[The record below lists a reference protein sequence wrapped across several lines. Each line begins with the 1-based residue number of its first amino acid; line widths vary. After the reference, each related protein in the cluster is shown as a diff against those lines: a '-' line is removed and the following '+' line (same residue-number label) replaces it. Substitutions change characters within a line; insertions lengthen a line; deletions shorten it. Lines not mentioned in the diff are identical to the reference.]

1 MTLALIAGQGGL
13 PPHLVGVLR
22 DRGEVPVIC
31 ELEQFPS
38 EVTGDLPRIG
48 FRLETLGT
56 FLTMLEEVGVTRV
69 CMAGAMTRV
78 PVEPDLIDA
87 ATAPL
92 VPRLSAALAKGDDG
106 ALRDIIALFEERGFA
121 VVGAAEIA
129 PDLLPPEGVLCG
141 TPGVGVAR
149 DISVAREALARMGQ
163 ADLGQSVLVRAGRV
177 LATEDD
183 RGTDAMLAD
192 MAPETPDMGGTE
204 LWDMVEDA
212 ATAALDWLSGPRQ
225 PAPPDYPAEG
235 AILYKGPKPGQ
246 EMRADMPVIGLATAM
261 KAAEA
266 GLAGI
271 IIQAGGVMVLDL
283 AGVRQVLEA
292 HDMFL
297 WVHP

>member
-1 MTLALIAGQGGL
+1 MLALIAGQGGL
-13 PPHLVGVLR
+13 PPHLARVLMA
-22 DRGEVPVIC
+22 RGEVPVLC

-56 FLTMLEEVGVTRV
+56 FLKQLHAQGVTRV
-69 CMAGAMTRV
+69 CLAGAMRRV
-78 PVEPDLIDA
+78 PVDPGLIDA

-106 ALRDIIALFEERGFA
+106 ALRDIIALFEERGLA
-121 VVGAAEIA
+121 VIGAAEIA
-129 PDLLPPEGVLCG
+129 PDLLPPAGVMCG
-141 TPGVGVAR
+141 TPGVGVAE
-149 DISVAREALARMGQ
+149 DIATARAALERMGR
-163 ADLGQSVLVRAGRV
+163 ADLGQAVLVRAGRV

-183 RGTDAMLAD
+183 RGTDAMLVD
-192 MAPETPDMGGTE
+192 MAPRTPDRGGTD

-212 ATAALDWLSGPRQ
+212 ATAALDWLSGPAQ
-225 PAPPDYPAEG
+225 PEPPDYPAEG

-246 EMRADMPVIGLATAM
+246 ELRADMPVIGPATAM

-271 IIQAGGVMVLDL
+271 VIETGGVMLLDTPAVQQVLD
-283 AGVRQVLEA
+283 G